1 MGRTEIEIAWL
12 HTQEVCNNLIEN
24 TPKGTLIKFPKRF
37 HVLRELYLVRNQST
51 KETTAKNSE
60 SSLNL
65 LIFS

>member
-1 MGRTEIEIAWL
+1 MGRTEIEMAQL

-24 TPKGTLIKFPKRF
+24 TPKRTLINFPKRF
-37 HVLRELYLVRNQST
+37 HLLRELYLDRDQST
-51 KETTAKNSE
+51 KGTTAKNSE